1 MLCTYG
7 RVTFT
12 TNMWAAALQV
22 NVDKSDLDFDL
33 PELEEAAVMVLKDEE
48 EKETDTGT
56 DSNAQDSE
64 ESSSEE
70 EIEKDEEKDK
80 TEKVN
85 ELEDGSM
92 EGGDN
97 GGICIKEQAKKL
109 EMFQSTWMTIITTN
123 VSGHLSVS
131 NQKWSTRN
139 ILWWSIFDRLPTDFS
154 IS

>member
-1 MLCTYG
+1 M
-7 RVTFT
+7 
-12 TNMWAAALQV
+12 
-22 NVDKSDLDFDL
+22 DKSDLDFDL

-109 EMFQSTWMTIITTN
+109 EK
-123 VSGHLSVS
+123 L
-131 NQKWSTRN
+131 K
-139 ILWWSIFDRLPTDFS
+139 LK
-154 IS
+154 